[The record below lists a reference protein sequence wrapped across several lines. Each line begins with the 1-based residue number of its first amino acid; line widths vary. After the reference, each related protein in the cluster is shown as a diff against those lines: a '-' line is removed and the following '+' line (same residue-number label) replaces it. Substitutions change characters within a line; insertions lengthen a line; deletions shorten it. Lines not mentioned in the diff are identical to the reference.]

1 MKFVINTQHYCGRDA
16 NFFFEIKQEKNKLG
30 KECETGSFQS
40 KVTNY
45 VRAEMRMNT
54 KYQTSRGRNSYSS
67 FVLVLG
73 SKALQQ
79 QPMMLYSEVSV
90 NSVLKLI
97 GVSFQLRQGVIYDEN
112 QKSVTKSFRDR
123 ISQVM
128 LNHRNI
134 KRELSGEERKEKEKM
149 ESDEQAIKSNWD
161 ENDKEAS
168 PLTSEAAKEK
178 EEKENKERITD
189 LDSSADAPLTS
200 HNSLE
205 GKSVIDHAMSR
216 LEGIEEFSHSPH
228 GTIDVLLV

>member
-1 MKFVINTQHYCGRDA
+1 
-16 NFFFEIKQEKNKLG
+16 
-30 KECETGSFQS
+30 
-40 KVTNY
+40 
-45 VRAEMRMNT
+45 
-54 KYQTSRGRNSYSS
+54 
-67 FVLVLG
+67 
-73 SKALQQ
+73 
-79 QPMMLYSEVSV
+79 MMLYSEISV

-112 QKSVTKSFRDR
+112 QKSVTKSIRDR

-128 LNHRNI
+128 LNCRNI
-134 KRELSGEERKEKEKM
+134 KREPSGEERKGKEKM
-149 ESDEQAIKSNWD
+149 ESDEQAIKSKWD

-189 LDSSADAPLTS
+189 LDSSADAALTS
-200 HNSLE
+200 QNILE

-228 GTIDVLLV
+228 GTVDAFVVEPVTQIMDTFEKFRLIGRLCCLGMLLPFYWSNMYTYFNCEVSCRLAF